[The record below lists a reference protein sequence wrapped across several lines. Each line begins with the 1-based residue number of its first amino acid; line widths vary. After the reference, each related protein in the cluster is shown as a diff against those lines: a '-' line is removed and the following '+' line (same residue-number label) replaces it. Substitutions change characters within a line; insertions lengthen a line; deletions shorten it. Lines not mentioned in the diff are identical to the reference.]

1 MNVTVPYTHA
11 RKLYDLAWA
20 IKAPTFE
27 RKIFQALT
35 GHPKNVTV
43 NMNHDEYVALIQAL
57 RRPPRRAKLTYAWVT
72 ELLRTLNEYT
82 LPILVEATLES
93 DS

>member
-27 RKIFQALT
+27 LKIFRALT
-35 GHPKNVTV
+35 GHPENVTV
-43 NMNHDEYVALIQAL
+43 NMNHDEYVALVQAL
-57 RRPPRRAKLTYAWVT
+57 RHPPRRAGLPSEWVT
-72 ELLRTLNEYT
+72 ELKRTLNEYA
-82 LPILVEATLES
+82 LPILVEATLEPAS
-93 DS
+93 